1 MRTMNTLNEVL
12 GDKHKNKT
20 HSYFTPSD
28 PQIDT
33 PLQPSM
39 IWDSKRRQIKPV
51 DGLIWFNIFHIMYIY
66 IISISIYVYITH
78 IKETTLK
85 G

>member
-66 IISISIYVYITH
+66 IYIIYLYLYTYI
-78 IKETTLK
+78 
-85 G
+85 

>member
-1 MRTMNTLNEVL
+1 MNTLNEVL

-39 IWDSKRRQIKPV
+39 I
-51 DGLIWFNIFHIMYIY
+51 
-66 IISISIYVYITH
+66 
-78 IKETTLK
+78 
-85 G
+85 